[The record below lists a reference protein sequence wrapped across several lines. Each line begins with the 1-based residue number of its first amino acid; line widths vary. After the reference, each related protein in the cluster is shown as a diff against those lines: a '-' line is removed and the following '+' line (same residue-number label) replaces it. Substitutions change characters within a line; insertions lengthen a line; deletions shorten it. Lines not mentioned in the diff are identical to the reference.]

1 MSLRWKRLL
10 PRYLVLTIFMLIVLL
25 PVWGMLMST
34 FKTDT
39 QITTSPFSLPEKW
52 TLENFQQ
59 AWTVGKFNVFFK
71 NSVIVTT
78 AVVVSSVFLS
88 TLSGYAFGQLPM
100 PGKKLLFPLMLLGYM
115 VPFEAVII
123 PLYNWMNALGLR
135 NTYWALILPQI
146 GLSVSFGTLWMASF
160 FENTPQEL
168 VDAATIDGCN
178 RWQTLWLILS
188 PLARPATTTL
198 VVLIFMWTW
207 NEFLLALVMVQT
219 EAMRTLPVGL
229 AFFQGKYT
237 SNLSLMAA
245 GAIIVALP
253 TVLIYIL
260 FQRFFIKGCLLPLP
274 LSCPQIALT
283 VTLQ

>member
-260 FQRFFIKGCLLPLP
+260 FQRFFIRGMLGGAIKG
-274 LSCPQIALT
+274 
-283 VTLQ
+283 

>member
-1 MSLRWKRLL
+1 MHWKRLL
-10 PRYLVLTIFMLIVLL
+10 PRYLVLTIFMMIVLL
-25 PVWGMLMST
+25 PVWGMLMSA
-34 FKTDT
+34 FKSDT
-39 QITTSPFSLPEKW
+39 QIASSPFSLPQTW

-59 AWTVGKFNVFFK
+59 AWTIGKFNVFFK
-71 NSVIVTT
+71 NSVIVTS
-78 AVVVSSVFLS
+78 AVVISSVFLS
-88 TLSGYAFGQLPM
+88 TLSGYAFGQLPI
-100 PGKKLLFPLMLLGYM
+100 PGKNLLFPLMLLGYM

-123 PLYNWMNALGLR
+123 PLYNWLDVLGLR
-135 NTYWALILPQI
+135 NTYWALILPQV
-146 GLSVSFGTLWMASF
+146 GLSVSFGTLWMSSF
-160 FENTPQEL
+160 FENTPKEL

-178 RWQTLWLILS
+178 RWQTLWAILW

-260 FQRFFIKGCLLPLP
+260 FQRFFIRGMLGGAIKG
-274 LSCPQIALT
+274 
-283 VTLQ
+283 